1 MTRLDVALVVVD
13 RHQSVGGSAE
23 EGADQLLNA
32 ISEFQIIK
40 VNKQAYL
47 YSQ

>member
-13 RHQSVGGSAE
+13 LHQRVGGSAE
-23 EGADQLLNA
+23 EGADQLLNTTC
-32 ISEFQIIK
+32 EFQIKK
-40 VNKQAYL
+40 VNKHAYL